1 MLVVE
6 VASEVVG
13 VEEAPRVAA
22 AEVSVVV
29 VAVEEHLLDFL
40 PQPLEPSTS

>member
-22 AEVSVVV
+22 AEVSVV
-29 VAVEEHLLDFL
+29 AVEEHLLDFL